1 MDAVTGADMDAV
13 TEADA
18 VWAPYQARPG
28 RRVLVAT
35 SLADLRGPVH
45 GTVILPL
52 RLYWSP
58 PGQMFDLD
66 DPYMLRT
73 VYEVVL
79 QEAVEAHE
87 LATWLNGAKLAEV
100 WPRLWVPKG
109 VRRAWEEH
117 HPRLRA
123 AMMA

>member
-1 MDAVTGADMDAV
+1 MTKAEV
-13 TEADA
+13 A

-28 RRVLVAT
+28 RPVLVST
-35 SLADLRGPVH
+35 NLAVLHGPVH
-45 GTVILPL
+45 GTVVLPL

-58 PGQMFDLD
+58 AGRLFDLD

-79 QEAVEAHE
+79 QEAIHADE
-87 LATWLNGAKLAEV
+87 LATWLNGDKLAEV
-100 WPRLWVPKG
+100 WPQLWLPKG
-109 VRRAWEEH
+109 VRRAWEDY

-123 AMMA
+123 VAAA

>member
-1 MDAVTGADMDAV
+1 MTKAEV
-13 TEADA
+13 A

-35 SLADLRGPVH
+35 NLAVLHGPVH
-45 GTVILPL
+45 GTVVLPL

-58 PGQMFDLD
+58 AGRVFDLD

-79 QEAVEAHE
+79 QESIHADE
-87 LATWLNGAKLAEV
+87 LATWLNGNKLAAV
-100 WPRLWVPKG
+100 AASQGRAPGVGGLPPAAPCPGSG
-109 VRRAWEEH
+109 VR
-117 HPRLRA
+117 PID
-123 AMMA
+123 